1 MTCFCGNFLQVYP
14 VKKYNF
20 WNCSRKCYFFPHCMS
35 KSTIIVD
42 IFNTLKAFYSFKAL
56 CKLWRFLWRWE
67 WNGNRR
73 LSSFTQPRVTKLFL
87 DLRNDL
93 SLSLLEFERY
103 LDKKDM
109 ISLNDLYRPNTS
121 CVPCSFVQKEVLIVL
136 NIYSYLFV
144 P

>member
-1 MTCFCGNFLQVYP
+1 
-14 VKKYNF
+14 
-20 WNCSRKCYFFPHCMS
+20 MS

-42 IFNTLKAFYSFKAL
+42 IFNTLKAFYSLKAL

-136 NIYSYLFV
+136 YIYRYLLEEWISYDCILTIKEQINNYKFCYYLIH
-144 P
+144 